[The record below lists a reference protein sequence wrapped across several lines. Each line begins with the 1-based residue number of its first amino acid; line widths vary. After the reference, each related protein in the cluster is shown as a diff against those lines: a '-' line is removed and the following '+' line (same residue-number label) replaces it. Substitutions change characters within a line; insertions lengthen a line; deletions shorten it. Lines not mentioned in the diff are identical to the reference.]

1 MDVAIIGASGSCGR
15 QLAAQV
21 LDRRIVAETGRLQL
35 VGRHG
40 GASER
45 ELFGLR
51 ADLSDAFV
59 DHAPRIEVVLDP
71 DAIDADVVVMLAG
84 LTISTDPGKPVDR
97 IELGTGNLEIFRTYA
112 AALDPERPPVVIVQ
126 SNPVELGVHVFAE
139 RLGAKSVLG
148 AGGLSDTL
156 RFRQEM
162 AEEFGVR
169 RTQVTAPMLGQH
181 GDHLVPLWSR
191 VQVHGRHDVAEHIA
205 SLRRGRT
212 LADLPDE
219 IRAAKFHM
227 VALVLAERVDEAYEY
242 VTGLPPDLRAAVKP
256 FFTHFTAGRTT
267 EMATAHSVADLIEII
282 TTGRDA
288 VVPAQVHTE
297 GVPEGMFGICGLPV
311 MTSSSGWSDVVQA
324 PIADDEYEALFVAA
338 RAIAAANASIM
349 SATSPDTSA

>member
-1 MDVAIIGASGSCGR
+1 VDIAIIGASGSCGR

-21 LDRRIVAETGRLQL
+21 LDRRIVPERGLLQL

-59 DHAPRIEVVLDP
+59 DHAPRIQVILDP
-71 DAIDADVVVMLAG
+71 DLIDADVVVMLAG
-84 LTISTDPGKPVDR
+84 ATISTDPGTPVDR
-97 IELGTGNLEIFRTYA
+97 VALGTGNLEVFRTYA
-112 AALDPERPPVVIVQ
+112 NALDPDQPPVVIVQ

-139 RLGAKSVLG
+139 RLGAHSVLG

-156 RFRQEM
+156 RFRQEI

-181 GDHLVPLWSR
+181 GDHMVPLWSR
-191 VQVHGRHDVAEHIA
+191 VRVHGRHDVAEYIA
-205 SLRRGRT
+205 DVRRGRSIM
-212 LADLPDE
+212 DLPDE
-219 IRAAKFHM
+219 IRDAKKRM
-227 VALVLAERVDEAYEY
+227 IALVLDEQVGAAYEY
-242 VTGLPPDLRAAVKP
+242 VTSLPPDLRAAVKP

-267 EMATAHSVADLIEII
+267 EMATAHSVADLLEII

-288 VVPAQVHTE
+288 VVPAQVRTD
-297 GVPEGMFGICGLPV
+297 GVPEGISGICGLPV
-311 MTSSSGWSDVVQA
+311 MTSSSGWTDVVQA
-324 PIADDEYEALFVAA
+324 PIADDEYEGLLAAA
-338 RAIAAANASIM
+338 RAIDAANTAILAAASSASE
-349 SATSPDTSA
+349 

>member
-1 MDVAIIGASGSCGR
+1 
-15 QLAAQV
+15 
-21 LDRRIVAETGRLQL
+21 LDRRLIAETGRMQL

-51 ADLSDAFV
+51 ADLCDAFV
-59 DHAPRIEVVLDP
+59 DHAPRIEVALEP
-71 DAIDADVVVMLAG
+71 DAVDADVVVMLAG
-84 LTISTDPGKPVDR
+84 LTISTDPGKPADR
-97 IELGTGNLEIFRTYA
+97 AALGQANLAIFRTYA
-112 AALDPERPPVVIVQ
+112 EALDPERPPVVIVQ

-156 RFRQEM
+156 RFRQEI

-191 VQVHGRHDVAEHIA
+191 VHVHGRHDVAERIA
-205 SLRRGRT
+205 SMRRGRL
-212 LADLPDE
+212 LADLPEE
-219 IRAAKFHM
+219 IRAAKAHM
-227 VALVLAERVDEAYEY
+227 IALVSAEQVSEAYRY
-242 VTGLPPDLRAAVKP
+242 VTSLPPDVRAAVKP

-288 VVPAQVHTE
+288 VVPAQVRTE
-297 GVPEGMFGICGLPV
+297 GVPEGMSGICGLPV
-311 MTSSSGWSDVVQA
+311 MTSSSGWTDVVQA
-324 PIADDEYEALFVAA
+324 PIADDEYDALFVAA
-338 RAIAAANASIM
+338 QAIEDANAAIM
-349 SATSPDTSA
+349 AAVPRDLTSE